1 MSPIQDSEYKALKPK
16 PGHMALEALPR
27 VPDRPRQPWALPR
40 TALEALP
47 KVLAKAWAEAL
58 TEAPWPCPGWPRR
71 WPMPWPKLHGESLD
85 RVDRLEPRILMSP
98 IQDSE
103 YKTLKPKP
111 GHMALEALPRVPDK
125 PRQPRAL
132 PKTAQDEPK
141 RSSGQSQELL
151 WLPGMAHHE
160 CLGVDLDC
168 LDMTHVG
175 ALRPQEI

>member
-27 VPDRPRQPWALPR
+27 VPDRPRQPW
-40 TALEALP
+40 
-47 KVLAKAWAEAL
+47 
-58 TEAPWPCPGWPRR
+58 
-71 WPMPWPKLHGESLD
+71 
-85 RVDRLEPRILMSP
+85 
-98 IQDSE
+98 
-103 YKTLKPKP
+103 
-111 GHMALEALPRVPDK
+111 
-125 PRQPRAL
+125 AL

-175 ALRPQEI
+175 ALRPQGIQRTRQMTRPRDSLAPRRPQTKPKGKPQRAPECPMKLLLNAPK